1 MKKGPIIRV
10 MMGLMK
16 LPKVEYHSMYILKI
30 LSHMRTKFTK
40 KSNSISSAH
49 ELLLISRHS
58 LTLPKGTPSLK
69 GEWGFSLCLV
79 NFQPIECGRSLAYT
93 KMVHSFGKERKGWKS
108 RTLFPLLC
116 HSHVN
121 RMYGPPQWD
130 PHNWLFGG
138 PWISS
143 PRVIYF

>member
-1 MKKGPIIRV
+1 MKKGSLIRA

-30 LSHMRTKFTK
+30 HSHMRTKFSK
-40 KSNSISSAH
+40 NSNSISSAH
-49 ELLLISRHS
+49 KLLLISRHS
-58 LTLPKGTPSLK
+58 LTLAKGTPSLK
-69 GEWGFSLCLV
+69 CESGFSLCLV
-79 NFQPIECGRSLAYT
+79 NFQPIECGQSLAYT
-93 KMVHSFGKERKGWKS
+93 KMVQLFGKEKKGWKT
-108 RTLFPLLC
+108 RALFPLLC

-121 RMYGPPQWD
+121 RMNGPPQWD